1 MMMLKRFF
9 FLSGMVEII
18 LENLTC
24 SERKLSLFG
33 ERFGLSDYFRDITNH
48 VKRDFGEM
56 IVFSGADGVEAG
68 DGVLE
73 RDQFTQVTGKHLSDL
88 ERLRQKPLHLSGSC
102 DGQFIFFRQLIHTQ
116 NGDDVL
122 Q

>member
-9 FLSGMVEII
+9 FLSGMVGII

-33 ERFGLSDYFRDITNH
+33 ERFGLGDYFRDITNH

-68 DGVLE
+68 DGVSPL
-73 RDQFTQVTGKHLSDL
+73 RRPLPRPL
-88 ERLRQKPLHLSGSC
+88 RLCHCPHPCCPPL
-102 DGQFIFFRQLIHTQ
+102 R
-116 NGDDVL
+116 
-122 Q
+122 